1 MKFKAKAGN
10 TERLLFNDLNKI
22 TKGVSPDDRHVA
34 LNPGQSIYL
43 PDDGSSYSAIAGD
56 AHRYATANPSLLEI
70 NDTIAIG
77 ATVVLAHNFGIT
89 PTVSVVKAAGATWVA
104 ALVGTDYT
112 ATTDAAMNNTTI
124 VNLSGVIIIVR
135 IS

>member
-34 LNPGQSIYL
+34 LNPGDSIYL
-43 PDDGSSYSAIAGD
+43 PDDGSSFSAIAGD
-56 AHRYATANPSLLEI
+56 AHRYAAAGLLEI

-77 ATVVLAHNFGIT
+77 ATLVITHNFGIT

-112 ATTDAAMNNTTI
+112 ATTNAAMTQTTI
-124 VNLSGVIIIVR
+124 VNLSGVAIIAR